1 MANKTFS
8 IKEALAYGWGA
19 AKSNLLLFAGLLVT
33 VWVVGFIP
41 AVINRYVT
49 VTAVAVIIGL
59 VFRLVQWFLQLG
71 LFKIS
76 LQVVDGKPS
85 AYPDLFSGGP
95 LYVKYLIATVLYGIA
110 VMIGVLLL
118 IVPGVIVSLMLLF
131 YGFLIIDKGLS
142 PIDALKASHLVTK
155 GAKWQ
160 LFLFG
165 LATLGL
171 NIVGALCL
179 LVGLFVTVPMTLLA
193 LAHVYRKLLAQTPE
207 VA

>member
-8 IKEALAYGWGA
+8 IKEALTYGWGA

-49 VTAVAVIIGL
+49 ITAVAVIIGL
-59 VFRLVQWFLQLG
+59 LFRLVQWFLQLG

-95 LYVKYLIATVLYGIA
+95 LYVKYLVATILYGLA
-110 VMIGVLLL
+110 VLVGVVLL
-118 IVPGVIVSLMLLF
+118 IV
-131 YGFLIIDKGLS
+131 
-142 PIDALKASHLVTK
+142 
-155 GAKWQ
+155 
-160 LFLFG
+160 
-165 LATLGL
+165 
-171 NIVGALCL
+171 
-179 LVGLFVTVPMTLLA
+179 
-193 LAHVYRKLLAQTPE
+193 
-207 VA
+207 